1 MLESAR
7 YQWQEGLRR
16 LDAEGGETARARQL
30 DFLVES
36 VMDELRRRVGHK
48 FTLAELAAAYHG
60 AEDWAREAVVGAV
73 QPKFRAGVRDA
84 ALIQD
89 AAFARYA
96 RGATDY
102 AP

>member
-16 LDAEGGETARARQL
+16 LEAEGGETARARHL

-36 VMDELRRRVGHK
+36 VMDELRRRVGHT
-48 FTLAELAAAYHG
+48 FTLAELADAYNG
-60 AEDWAREAVVGAV
+60 AEDWARDAVAGAIR
-73 QPKFRAGVRDA
+73 PKFRAGVRDA
-84 ALIQD
+84 AVIQD

-96 RGATDY
+96 RGASDY